1 MKLLFL
7 TQILDREDGI
17 LGFVPRWIEG
27 LAQHCESVRVVALA
41 VGDDLDLPTNVD
53 AVEIGRKG
61 RVRRFMRYH
70 TALGDAFDQGYDTV
84 LAHMVPRYA
93 LLAATPARRRG
104 AGLYLWYTHKGV
116 DDRLRRAERL
126 VRKIFTASEESLRL
140 ETPKRVV
147 TGHGIDVAH
156 FAPLAA
162 ERRTRSADAIEL
174 LGAGRLTPAKDP
186 ESVLDALAQLVADG
200 IDARLTWAGGG
211 LAAGDDDYADGI
223 RARVDELGLGERVRW
238 LGHVP
243 YPQMPDLYRAADVL
257 VNSSHTGS
265 VDKVV
270 LEAMACGVAPVT
282 CNESFE
288 RVFASLPAAGAA
300 HRFEKHDARSLA
312 AAVRGLTVDRGP
324 SVASSDQ
331 LREVVVRDH
340 EVDTLMARLVREM
353 EPARRSRA

>member
-7 TQILDREDGI
+7 TQVLDREDGI

-27 LAQHCESVRVVALA
+27 LARHCESVRVIALA
-41 VGDDLDLPTNVD
+41 VGEDLDLPTNVD

-70 TALGDAFDQGYDTV
+70 NALGAAFDDGFDTV

-116 DDRLRRAERL
+116 DERLKRAERL
-126 VRKIFTASEESLRL
+126 VRAIFTASEESLRL
-140 ETPKRVV
+140 DTPKKVV

-156 FAPLAA
+156 FAPAA
-162 ERRTRSADAIEL
+162 RGPREDGRFEL

-186 ESVLDALAQLVADG
+186 LTVLRACAALVGEGVDC
-200 IDARLTWAGGG
+200 RLTWAGGG
-211 LAAGDDDYADGI
+211 LAPGDDAYADSVF
-223 RARVDELGLGERVRW
+223 AEVDALGLGERVRW

-243 YPQMPDLYRAADVL
+243 YPDMPALYGAADAL

-270 LEAMACGVAPVT
+270 LEAMACGTPPVT

-288 RVFASLPAAGAA
+288 RVFASLPGGGAA
-300 HRFEKHDARSLA
+300 HRFEKNDPASLA
-312 AAVRGLTVDRGP
+312 RALRDSALAPTADAASP
-324 SVASSDQ
+324 EE
-331 LREVVVRDH
+331 LRALVVREH
-340 EVDTLMARLVREM
+340 EVDDLMGRLVEHMRPRAE
-353 EPARRSRA
+353 RRR

>member
-7 TQILDREDGI
+7 TQVLDREDGI
-17 LGFVPRWIEG
+17 LGFVPRWVEG
-27 LAQHCESVRVVALA
+27 LARHAESVRVIALA

-70 TALGDAFDQGYDTV
+70 TALGAAFDEGYDTV

-116 DDRLRRAERL
+116 DERLRRAERL
-126 VRKIFTASEESLRL
+126 VRKIFTASEESLRID
-140 ETPKRVV
+140 TPKKVV

-156 FAPLAA
+156 FAPDPSAA
-162 ERRTRSADAIEL
+162 RSDARFEI

-186 ESVLDALAQLVADG
+186 LTVLDACAQLVEDG
-200 IDARLTWAGGG
+200 VDARLTWAGGG
-211 LAAGDDDYADGI
+211 LAPGDDEYADSVY
-223 RARVDELGLGERVRW
+223 ARVEQLGLEERVRW

-243 YPQMPDLYRAADVL
+243 YPDMPKLYNAADVL

-270 LEAMACGVAPVT
+270 LEAMACGTAPVT

-288 RVFASLPAAGAA
+288 RVFASLPGGGAA
-300 HRFEKHDARSLA
+300 HRFAKNDAASLA
-312 AAVRGLTVDRGP
+312 GAMRDAVLAPTPNAASP
-324 SVASSDQ
+324 EQ
-331 LREVVVRDH
+331 LRDLVVREH
-340 EVDTLMARLVREM
+340 EVDDLMERLVEAMRPRGE
-353 EPARRSRA
+353 RRR

>member
-7 TQILDREDGI
+7 TQVLDREDGI
-17 LGFVPRWIEG
+17 LGFVPRWVEG
-27 LAQHCESVRVVALA
+27 LAQHADAVRVVALA
-41 VGDDLDLPTNVD
+41 VGEDLDLPTNVD
-53 AVEIGRKG
+53 AVEIGRRG

-70 TALGDAFDQGYDTV
+70 NALGAAFDEGFDTV

-140 ETPKRVV
+140 DTPKKVV

-156 FAPLAA
+156 FAPNATP
-162 ERRTRSADAIEL
+162 ERGANALEV

-186 ESVLDALAQLVADG
+186 LTVVDACAQLVGEGVDL
-200 IDARLTWAGGG
+200 RLTWAGGG
-211 LAAGDDDYADGI
+211 LAPGDDAYADSVY
-223 RARVDELGLGERVRW
+223 ARVDELGLGERVRW

-243 YPQMPDLYRAADVL
+243 YPDMPGLYRAADVL

-270 LEAMACGVAPVT
+270 LEAMACGTPPVT

-288 RVFASLPAAGAA
+288 RVFKGLPGGGAA
-300 HRFEKHDARSLA
+300 HRFKKNDAASLA
-312 AAVRGLTVDRGP
+312 TAMRDAVLAPTRSAATGEE
-324 SVASSDQ
+324 
-331 LREVVVRDH
+331 LRELVVREH
-340 EVDTLMARLVREM
+340 EVDDLMGRLVEAMR
-353 EPARRSRA
+353 PRGGRRA